1 MQLNNARKIIRE
13 LLEAYQEDHEIQRM
27 TEMLLEWATGLDRS
41 QQIAQPKKELTGEQQ
56 QLLHEGVSRLRDQ
69 EPIQYII
76 GHAWFAGMRFQVSPA
91 VLIPRPETEEL
102 VDWALKENNSEKL
115 QVLDIGT
122 GSGCIPVSLKKARP
136 GWEITAVDISQEAL
150 ALASVNAE
158 SNDTPVRFERMDFR
172 EEGTWAALGKF
183 DLILS
188 NPPYIPWSDWSTL
201 PENVRENEPTEALF
215 VADEDPLLYYRL
227 IARFALDHLSPQ
239 GMVYVELNET
249 LGNEAEQLFQSM
261 GFTKT
266 ALKKDMQGK
275 VRMLRAGR

>member
-227 IARFALDHLSPQ
+227 IARFAMDHLSPQ